1 MELARCNVDILQRL
15 AWTSPSFGVREPVQ
29 LLRRGAGTLRMPR
42 AQLWL
47 SEHPGV
53 RRRSLSIPT
62 MSTVQV
68 VAEILEDFN
77 IKGCPGY
84 RRQASITCGREHTR
98 PQTDP
103 SNYAAGMNL
112 YAFVNNDPLNLID
125 PSGRAPVRFNYGK
138 ASPRVRVRSNH
149 PAAPIRSTGA
159 YRQIRP
165 RAKGIG
171 EWTTAP
177 SDQYAFSF
185 TAPSGSTL
193 YFNGISLDTLDTTKV
208 SASQLQSNPTSI
220 QGNPDFNAPVS
231 ITITYLMNTLGT
243 PYTVDTVSQTQ
254 QDIANSVENTPNDLS
269 QSIRDLTVP
278 NFVTVEGGDDFGG
291 DPEELLGAIDGP

>member
-15 AWTSPSFGVREPVQ
+15 VWTSPSFGLREPVQ
-29 LLRRGAGTLRMPR
+29 LLRRRAGTLRMPR

-112 YAFVNNDPLNLID
+112 YAFGYNVPLNLFD
-125 PSGRAPVRFNYGK
+125 PFRRAPVRFKYAKRN
-138 ASPRVRVRSNH
+138 PRSTGRSTH
-149 PAAPIRSTGA
+149 TAAPIPSTHV
-159 YRQIRP
+159 Y
-165 RAKGIG
+165 
-171 EWTTAP
+171 
-177 SDQYAFSF
+177 
-185 TAPSGSTL
+185 
-193 YFNGISLDTLDTTKV
+193 
-208 SASQLQSNPTSI
+208 
-220 QGNPDFNAPVS
+220 
-231 ITITYLMNTLGT
+231 
-243 PYTVDTVSQTQ
+243 
-254 QDIANSVENTPNDLS
+254 
-269 QSIRDLTVP
+269 
-278 NFVTVEGGDDFGG
+278 
-291 DPEELLGAIDGP
+291 